1 MRESPLPAVMRE
13 ELVQIALE
21 EYRQMHALVLYRLQV
36 LDQRIPLTTA
46 ALTAALGSVVVMPE
60 LLQFGLLVGVPLAA
74 TAVCLSTFNHAR
86 SLQDAISR
94 VADIESSV
102 NRLMGREV
110 LAFQSTHPGRN
121 SVGARTGRLT
131 SDLVLAACLI
141 LFACSFFLAAS
152 IFDWPSDTQ
161 LAHLLLLFLLAAKL
175 SHDRLRLKTYRYLP
189 RQPARER
196 SDQ

>member
-1 MRESPLPAVMRE
+1 MADAGLPATTRT

-74 TAVCLSTFNHAR
+74 SAVCLSTFNHAR

-94 VADIESSV
+94 IAEIESSV
-102 NRLMGREV
+102 NRLTGREV
-110 LAFQSTHPGRN
+110 LGFQSTHPGRN
-121 SVGARTGRLT
+121 SVGVRTGRLT

-141 LFACSFFLAAS
+141 LFACSYFLAGS
-152 IFDWPSDTQ
+152 IFDWPTYTRI
-161 LAHLLLLFLLAAKL
+161 AHLLLLLLLAAKL
-175 SHDRLRLKTYRYLP
+175 LHDRLRLQTYRYLP
-189 RQPARER
+189 SHPSRNR

>member
-1 MRESPLPAVMRE
+1 MRESPLPASLRE

-21 EYRQMHALVLYRLQV
+21 EYRQIHALVLYRLQV

-94 VADIESSV
+94 IADIESSV

-161 LAHLLLLFLLAAKL
+161 LAHLLLLFLLATKL
-175 SHDRLRLKTYRYLP
+175 LYDRLRLKTYRYLP
-189 RQPARER
+189 RQSAREH